1 MPAVIRI
8 GSTFAGC
15 RIEGVLGRGGMGVVY
30 LAEQPE
36 LGRKVA
42 IKVIAPALSSD
53 PAYLERFRRESR
65 LAAAIEHPNA
75 IPIYEA
81 GIAEGETPFLVMRYV
96 DGLDLASLVRR
107 EGRLDPDRAARITG
121 QVAGALDEAHARG
134 LVHRDVKPGNV
145 LVEARRDTEDAYLT
159 DFGLTKEVDA
169 TSGVTA
175 TGRWVGTIDYSSPEQ
190 IQGRQ
195 VDARSDVYSL
205 GCVLFTALTGGPPF
219 ARQEDVAKLY
229 AHLSVPPPTP
239 SEIVSDLPRDLD
251 RVIARALAKDPVDRF
266 PSAGDLGRAAAA
278 ALTGGMVTEP
288 ERTVATGEAAPDATQ
303 PHPPPTPPP
312 QTPATPGPV
321 PGEPQPA
328 APPPTPA
335 EAGAGATRALPGP
348 VRTGTRTRR
357 RLLPALLVLATA
369 GLALALGVAV
379 LGGGSDGGGGDSG
392 RGGPG
397 GSSGSDGSSL
407 VDFEPFTAAQAFTV
421 EVPVGLPSPV
431 ELEKV
436 LKTAIRTEFQSET
449 MNVQIVED
457 ADDPPAQRIALALG
471 ETSQKPGYDSI
482 SDGEERTLAGGRE
495 AVRFAYRIDEEG
507 LGPAIVF
514 NYAFNDGGRGWR
526 TRAAVKRSVSKS
538 RKLALDISRHMAETL
553 QAK

>member
-1 MPAVIRI
+1 MAAVIRI

-15 RIEGVLGRGGMGVVY
+15 HIEGVLGRGGMGVVY

-107 EGRLDPDRAARITG
+107 EGRLDPHRAARITG

-145 LVEARRDTEDAYLT
+145 LVEARRETEDAYLT

-219 ARQEDVAKLY
+219 VRQEDVAKLY
-229 AHLSVPPPTP
+229 AHVSEPPPTP
-239 SEIVSDLPRDLD
+239 SEIVSELPRDLD
-251 RVIARALAKDPVDRF
+251 RVLARALAKDPGDRF

-278 ALTGGMVTEP
+278 ALSGALVTEP
-288 ERTVATGEAAPDATQ
+288 ERTVATGQAAPDDTQ

-312 QTPATPGPV
+312 QAPF
-321 PGEPQPA
+321 EPQDAAASPSPAQA
-328 APPPTPA
+328 AP
-335 EAGAGATRALPGP
+335 GATRALPDP
-348 VRTGTRTRR
+348 VRSRS

-379 LGGGSDGGGGDSG
+379 LGGGSDGGGGGDSG
-392 RGGPG
+392 RGGSG
-397 GSSGSDGSSL
+397 GSSGSDGSPL
-407 VDFEPFTAAQAFTV
+407 VDFEPFNEARDFTV
-421 EVPVGLPSPV
+421 EVPVGLPAPI
-431 ELEKV
+431 ELEEE
-436 LKTAIRTEFQSET
+436 LTTATRTEFQSET

-457 ADDPPAQRIALALG
+457 DNTAPAERIALALE
-471 ETSQKPGYDSI
+471 ETSQKPGYESI
-482 SDGEERTLAGGRE
+482 SEGEERTLPGGRE

-514 NYAFNDGGRGWR
+514 NYAFNDGGKGWR
-526 TRAAVKRSVSKS
+526 TRAAVLRTVDES
-538 RKLALDISRHMAETL
+538 RKLALDISQRMAETL
-553 QAK
+553 QAR

>member
-30 LAEQPE
+30 LAEQPQ

-107 EGRLDPDRAARITG
+107 EGRLDPHRAARITG

-145 LVEARRDTEDAYLT
+145 LVEARRDAEDAYLT

-205 GCVLFTALTGGPPF
+205 GCVLFTAITGGPPF
-219 ARQEDVAKLY
+219 VRQEDVAKLY

-251 RVIARALAKDPVDRF
+251 RVIARALAKDPGERF

-312 QTPATPGPV
+312 QTPAPPPPV
-321 PGEPQPA
+321 PAEPQA
-328 APPPTPA
+328 AAASPTQA

-348 VRTGTRTRR
+348 ARTRTR
-357 RLLPALLVLATA
+357 LLPVLLVLATA

-379 LGGGSDGGGGDSG
+379 LGGGSDGGGGGGSG
-392 RGGPG
+392 EGGPG
-397 GSSGSDGSSL
+397 GSGGSDGSSL
-407 VDFEPFTAAQAFTV
+407 VDFEPFSEAKAFTV
-421 EVPVGLPSPV
+421 EVPVGLPPPTD
-431 ELEKV
+431 LEEQ
-436 LKTAIRTEFQSET
+436 LATATRTEFQTET

-457 ADDPPAQRIALALG
+457 ANDPPAQRIELALLD
-471 ETSQKPGYDSI
+471 TSQKPGYVSI
-482 SDGEERTLAGGRE
+482 SDGEERTLPGGRE
-495 AVRFAYRIDEEG
+495 AVRFAYRVDEED

-514 NYAFNDGGRGWR
+514 NYAFNDGGKGWR
-526 TRAAVKRSVSKS
+526 TRAAVLRTVDQS

-553 QAK
+553 EAR